1 VSERVVE
8 RPARCRSRSAKAA
21 REPVPDGRGSNGPGV
36 PGATRIDPV
45 PSALYHFT
53 GTPNTADTL
62 LKEAIP
68 RQVKEL
74 KRTRRTVVTER
85 AVLVEVI
92 CDADGE
98 QKHRDRLAELRRLA
112 DTAGARVVG
121 TMTQRRRQVH
131 PGTCIGHG
139 KVEELRALC
148 RARQAD
154 VVIFDNDLT
163 PAQVRN
169 LEAGTQV
176 KTLDRSE
183 LILDIFATRAR
194 TREARLQVELA
205 QLEYTYP
212 RLRRL
217 WTHLSRI
224 EGGIG
229 TRGPGETQ
237 LETDRRLVRRRIRD
251 LRRRITEIDARKERQ
266 VASRRDRLT
275 VGLVGYT
282 NAGKSS
288 LLNAVTDAR
297 AYVED
302 KLFATLDTRTRAW
315 PLPFG
320 LSALLSDTV
329 GFIRDL
335 PHHLV
340 ASFKATLEEAV
351 HADLLL
357 HVVDVSTEHVQDDLD
372 AVGRVLAEIG
382 CAEKPQLVVLN
393 KVDLVASEAD
403 LDLARRRS
411 PGAVAVSATRGDG
424 LDRLAEA
431 VVERLMGPEREV
443 TVRADAADG
452 RLLAWLQQHA
462 EVLERHAEDTAVVQ
476 TVRLPERL
484 IPEIRRVAEASCRI
498 AGVP

>member
-1 VSERVVE
+1 VVARRVFAPV
-8 RPARCRSRSAKAA
+8 ARTATKHGAVAC
-21 REPVPDGRGSNGPGV
+21 REPSRHHARVNCSSP
-36 PGATRIDPV
+36 
-45 PSALYHFT
+45 F
-53 GTPNTADTL
+53 
-62 LKEAIP
+62 KEAETDL
-68 RQVKEL
+68 VKEL
-74 KRTRRTVVTER
+74 KQTRRTVVKER

-98 QKHRDRLAELRRLA
+98 QRHLDRLEELGRLA
-112 DTAGARVVG
+112 DTAGARVVD
-121 TMTQRRRQVH
+121 TLTQRRRRIH

-139 KVEELRALC
+139 KVEALRSLC

-154 VVIFDNDLT
+154 VIIFEGDLT

-169 LEAGTQV
+169 LEEGTGV

-183 LILDIFATRAR
+183 LILDIFASRAR

-212 RLRRL
+212 RLTRR

-251 LRRRITEIDARKERQ
+251 LKRRLADIDARKERE
-266 VASRRDRLT
+266 VAARGDRLT

-288 LLNAVTDAR
+288 LLNALTDAR
-297 AYVED
+297 ARVED
-302 KLFATLDTRTRAW
+302 RLFATLDTRTRAW
-315 PLPFG
+315 PLPHG
-320 LSALLSDTV
+320 LTALLSDTV

-357 HVVDVSTEHVQDDLD
+357 HVVDASTGHVQEDLE
-372 AVGRVLAEIG
+372 AVEAVLQEIG
-382 CAEKPQLVVLN
+382 CRDKPQLVVLN
-393 KVDLVASEAD
+393 KVDLVEDEAR
-403 LDLARRRS
+403 LALARRLR
-411 PGAVAVSATRGDG
+411 PGAVAVSAVRGDG
-424 LDRLAEA
+424 LDRLAGA
-431 VVERLMGPEREV
+431 VLERLAGPQREV
-443 TVRADAADG
+443 IVQADAADG

-462 EVLERHAEDTAVVQ
+462 EVLDRQVADTAVVQ
-476 TVRLPERL
+476 RVRLPDRL
-484 IPEIRRVAEASCRI
+484 LEEMDRVAEASYTVTR
-498 AGVP
+498 AP

>member
-1 VSERVVE
+1 M
-8 RPARCRSRSAKAA
+8 
-21 REPVPDGRGSNGPGV
+21 
-36 PGATRIDPV
+36 
-45 PSALYHFT
+45 
-53 GTPNTADTL
+53 
-62 LKEAIP
+62 
-68 RQVKEL
+68 KEL
-74 KRTRRTVVTER
+74 KRTRRTVVKER

-92 CDADGE
+92 SDADGE
-98 QKHRDRLAELRRLA
+98 QTHRDRLDELGRLA
-112 DTAGARVVG
+112 DTAGARVVAA
-121 TMTQRRRQVH
+121 MIQRRRRVH
-131 PGTCIGHG
+131 PGTYIGHG
-139 KVEELRALC
+139 KVQELRALC
-148 RARQAD
+148 RDREAD
-154 VVIFDNDLT
+154 VVIFEADLT

-169 LEAGTQV
+169 LEAGTGV

-183 LILDIFATRAR
+183 LILDIFAARAR
-194 TREARLQVELA
+194 THEARLQVELA

-251 LRRRITEIDARKERQ
+251 LKRRLTEIDARKERQ
-266 VASRRDRLT
+266 VASRRDQLT

-288 LLNAVTDAR
+288 LLNALTDAR

-357 HVVDVSTEHVQDDLD
+357 HVVDASTEHVQDDLE
-372 AVGRVLAEIG
+372 AVERVLAEID
-382 CAEKPQLVVLN
+382 CDEKPQLVVLN
-393 KVDLVASEAD
+393 KVDLVTNEAD
-403 LDLARRRS
+403 LDLSRRRR

-431 VVERLMGPEREV
+431 VLERLMGPPREV

-452 RLLAWLQQHA
+452 RLLAWLRQHA
-462 EVLERHAEDTAVVQ
+462 EVLRRHTADTAIVQ

-484 IPEIRRVAEASCRI
+484 IPEIHRVAEASCH
-498 AGVP
+498 VTDEP

>member
-1 VSERVVE
+1 VAPGAPALTP
-8 RPARCRSRSAKAA
+8 RPRRDTI
-21 REPVPDGRGSNGPGV
+21 PDG
-36 PGATRIDPV
+36 
-45 PSALYHFT
+45 
-53 GTPNTADTL
+53 TL
-62 LKEAIP
+62 DAHDNLSKEVETEH
-68 RQVKEL
+68 VKEL
-74 KRTRRTVVTER
+74 KRTRRTLVKER
-85 AVLVEVI
+85 ALLVEVI

-98 QKHRDRLAELRRLA
+98 HRHRDRLEELGRLA
-112 DTAGARVVG
+112 EAAGARVVE
-121 TMTQRRRQVH
+121 TLIQRRRRIH

-139 KVEELRALC
+139 KVEELRSLC
-148 RARQAD
+148 RARDAD
-154 VVIFDNDLT
+154 VVIFEGDLT

-169 LEAGTQV
+169 LEQGTGV

-183 LILDIFATRAR
+183 LILDIFASRAR

-212 RLRRL
+212 RLTRR

-251 LRRRITEIDARKERQ
+251 LRRRLADIDARKERE
-266 VASRRDRLT
+266 VAARRDQPT

-288 LLNAVTDAR
+288 LLNALTDAR
-297 AYVED
+297 ARVQD
-302 KLFATLDTRTRAW
+302 RLFATLDTRTRAW
-315 PLPFG
+315 PLPHG
-320 LSALLSDTV
+320 LTALLSDTV

-357 HVVDVSTEHVQDDLD
+357 HIVDVSTGHVQEDME
-372 AVGRVLAEIG
+372 AVESVLEEIG
-382 CAEKPQLVVLN
+382 CRDKPQLVVLN
-393 KVDLVASEAD
+393 KVDLVADEAR
-403 LDLARRRS
+403 LALARRSR
-411 PGAVAVSATRGDG
+411 PGAVATSAVRGDG

-431 VVERLMGPEREV
+431 VLARLAGPQREV

-462 EVLERHAEDTAVVQ
+462 EVLHREVEGTAIVQ
-476 TVRLPERL
+476 TVRLPDRL
-484 IPEIRRVAEASCRI
+484 LQKIDRVAEASYSVTRT
-498 AGVP
+498 PE